1 MANVDKMSNE
11 YIVEMVMAKI
21 EEFYF
26 DDGPASGE
34 AIFNAFAA
42 EHEALFA

>member
-1 MANVDKMSNE
+1 MATDKMSNE

-21 EEFYF
+21 EGFYF
-26 DDGPASGE
+26 DDGPESGE

-42 EHEALFA
+42 